1 MLHSIAPRSYL
12 LILFLL
18 FPATLASAQAEDPF
32 PAIQDA
38 EGLFDRGVEAFEAGA
53 YEEAVRLF
61 ERTHAAFPAHRKTT
75 AAMAMHA
82 KAAFR
87 AGQYDE
93 AVRRAEG
100 LRETYP
106 QSRYSDAMA
115 RILQLVA
122 DHEAAT
128 RTQPDPVRL
137 GIALR
142 LDGEQSVLAQA
153 LFNGIRLAVE
163 EANGAV
169 DLDPLTSAL
178 DGGLDDL
185 AFLTPLEE
193 ERRPVQMIFEDGG
206 DGPADVEEA
215 MERLAAENVD
225 FIIGPLF
232 SEDAIAA
239 ARVAER
245 NDVVMIAP
253 LATQDAVSE
262 GRSYVFQANPSVT
275 TRGRAMARFADRSLG
290 LKGISVLAQGR
301 SDLSLRMA
309 ESFRAEAER
318 RNLNVPFF
326 HAVDTPSDL
335 IDWVEETQTDSL
347 YAESSE
353 DEPFDGVYMPF
364 SGSGVGRDIRHALG
378 SLQRGGLDVR
388 ALGNAEWH
396 GSVAPS
402 QGGPFNAVYSNDFL
416 VDDGRSEVRT
426 FQARYEALSGEGPDR
441 LAFVGY
447 DVTQFV
453 LQALDEERGATL
465 RDHLRSTPVFEGL
478 GMRIAFEG
486 QSVNQALFFHR
497 VRFGQVD
504 RLQ

>member
-1 MLHSIAPRSYL
+1 MLRSIAPFCCF
-12 LILFLL
+12 LIAFLL
-18 FPATLASAQAEDPF
+18 FPVTSASAQAEDPF
-32 PAIQDA
+32 PAIRDA
-38 EGLFDRGVEAFEAGA
+38 EGLFERGVEAFEAGD
-53 YEEAVRLF
+53 YDEALRLF
-61 ERTHAAFPAHRKTT
+61 ERIHAAFPVHQKTT

-87 AGQYDE
+87 AGDYDQAE
-93 AVRRAEG
+93 RRAEA
-100 LRETYP
+100 LRNTYP
-106 QSRYSDAMA
+106 QSRYIGAMD
-115 RILQLVA
+115 RLLQLVA
-122 DHEAAT
+122 DREAAV
-128 RTQPDPVRL
+128 RTQPEPVRL

-163 EANGAV
+163 EANGSL
-169 DLDPLTSAL
+169 DLDQLTSAL

-185 AFLTPLEE
+185 AFLMPLEE
-193 ERRPVQMIFEDGG
+193 ERRPVQMIFEEAG
-206 DGPADVEEA
+206 DGPADVEDA
-215 MERLAAENVD
+215 VERLVAEDVD

-232 SEDAIAA
+232 SEDAVAA

-245 NDVVMIAP
+245 NGVVMIAP

-262 GRSYVFQANPSVT
+262 GRSYIFQANPSVT

-290 LKGISVLAQGR
+290 LRGIGVLAQGR
-301 SDLSLRMA
+301 SNLSLRMA

-318 RNLNVPFF
+318 RGLHVPLF
-326 HAVDTPSDL
+326 HAVDAPSEF
-335 IDWVEETQTDSL
+335 IGWVEETQTDSL
-347 YAESSE
+347 YAEASS
-353 DEPFDGVYMPF
+353 DAPFDGIYMPF

-378 SLQRGGLDVR
+378 SLQREGLNVR
-388 ALGNAEWH
+388 VLGNAEWH
-396 GSVAPS
+396 GTVAPS
-402 QGGPFNAVYSNDFL
+402 QGGPFNTVYSNDFL
-416 VDDGRSEVRT
+416 VDDERSEVRT

-453 LQALDEERGATL
+453 LQALDDERRAAL
-465 RDHLRSTPVFEGL
+465 RDRLRSKAAFEGL

-497 VRFGQVD
+497 VRFGQVE
-504 RLQ
+504 RLR

>member
-1 MLHSIAPRSYL
+1 MLRLIAPRWYFL
-12 LILFLL
+12 AVLILL
-18 FPATLASAQAEDPF
+18 PVASASGQATDSF
-32 PAIQDA
+32 PAIRDA
-38 EGLFDRGVEAFEAGA
+38 EGLFERGVEAFETGD
-53 YEEAVRLF
+53 YDEALRLF
-61 ERTHAAFPAHRKTT
+61 ERTHAAFPVHQKTT

-87 AGQYDE
+87 GGAYDE
-93 AVRRAEG
+93 AERRAEA
-100 LRETYP
+100 LRQAYP
-106 QSRYSDAMA
+106 QSRYVGSMD
-115 RILQLVA
+115 RLLDLIA
-122 DHEAAT
+122 DHEAAVRT
-128 RTQPDPVRL
+128 RTEPVRL

-163 EANGAV
+163 EANGSI
-169 DLDPLTSAL
+169 DLDQVRRTL
-178 DGGLDDL
+178 DGGVDDL
-185 AFLTPLEE
+185 AFLVPLDE
-193 ERRPVQMIFEDGG
+193 ERRRVQMIFEDAG
-206 DGPADVEEA
+206 DGPADVEA
-215 MERLAAENVD
+215 AVERLAAENVD

-232 SEDAIAA
+232 SEDAVAA

-245 NDVVMIAP
+245 NGVVMIAP

-275 TRGRAMARFADRSLG
+275 TRGRAMARFADESLG
-290 LKGISVLAQGR
+290 LEGLGILAQGR
-301 SDLSLRMA
+301 SDLSMRMA

-318 RNLNVPFF
+318 RGLQVPFF
-326 HAVDTPSDL
+326 HAVDAPSEF

-347 YAESSE
+347 YAEASA
-353 DEPFDGVYMPF
+353 DAPFDGVYMPF

-378 SLQRGGLDVR
+378 SLQREGLEVR
-388 ALGNAEWH
+388 VLGNAEWH
-396 GSVAPS
+396 DTVAPS
-402 QGGPFNAVYSNDFL
+402 QGGRFNTVYSNDFL
-416 VDDGRSEVRT
+416 VDDARSEVRT

-453 LQALDEERGATL
+453 LQALNDARPTAL
-465 RDHLRSTPVFEGL
+465 HDRLRSSAAVEGL

-497 VRFGQVD
+497 VRFGQVE
-504 RLQ
+504 RLR